1 MPIPYNINS
10 FDYIILGDVL
20 EHLVEPRNLLMRF
33 IPYLKQSGMFL
44 CSIPN
49 IMHTSVLFPLLF
61 EGKFDYKDSGILDR
75 THLRFFTLESINMLF
90 KSCHLK
96 IQDIYSIDSCS
107 PGNEQKLD
115 TLINTFKLPSRQQ
128 FTTYQYILSAKK

>member
-75 THLRFFTLESINMLF
+75 THLRFLP
-90 KSCHLK
+90 LK
-96 IQDIYSIDSCS
+96 A
-107 PGNEQKLD
+107 
-115 TLINTFKLPSRQQ
+115 LICYLKAAT
-128 FTTYQYILSAKK
+128 